1 MEDRQE
7 GLLEEFRTLR
17 QELLGVQTARLWGTL
32 IYVMIAGGVTALQT
46 KSSHPPLYLFLILIA
61 LPLLWHTAN
70 RERSRLRIAAYIN
83 VVIEPQVPGLGWHAH
98 LKEWRNIAPGKTRL
112 EKIVDRWRYILALTG
127 VYVAIIAFS
136 FIFLL
141 VSSGSI
147 FLKLI
152 GVVGVALCAEAHR
165 YLDTVLCSGG
175 TYNRIFQEASNR
187 LSDRPKENLETV
199 TNGGQDV

>member
-1 MEDRQE
+1 MKDKQE
-7 GLLEEFRTLR
+7 GLLEEFRVLR

-32 IYVMIAGGVTALQT
+32 TYVMIAGGITALQT
-46 KSSHPPLYLFLILIA
+46 KLSHPSLYLFLILIA

-83 VVIEPQVPGLGWHAH
+83 VVIEPQVLGLGWHAH
-98 LKEWRNIAPGKTRL
+98 LKEWRKIIPGETRL

-127 VYVAIIAFS
+127 VYVVIIVFS

-141 VSSGSI
+141 ASPSGI
-147 FLKLI
+147 LLKLV

-165 YLDTVLCSGG
+165 YLDAVLNSGG
-175 TYNRIFQEASNR
+175 TYERIFQEASNR
-187 LSDRPKENLETV
+187 LSDPPKGDLETV
-199 TNGGQDV
+199 TNGGQDI